1 MKEEKSVEKRVKEMY
16 RQFTKEKSQMS
27 GEHIPH
33 LSNLGNSN
41 WNNNEEDIIP
51 PIGLIGRD
59 KIECC

>member
-33 LSNLGNSN
+33 LSNLGNSI
-41 WNNNEEDIIP
+41 WNTNEEDIIP
-51 PIGLIGRD
+51 PIGLID
-59 KIECC
+59 I